1 MNILRDELKKTR
13 DGYVITIYLS
23 EDRAEFAKE
32 LGDNPEQQRELQKD
46 VESYVR
52 KKYPN
57 LKVTTAKVLLGGLL
71 ISTIPLGGQAQA
83 ATPTGG
89 PKDIDK
95 SSSWAQTAIWNL
107 VDKKIIEGDEQGNF
121 NPQGT
126 MTRDAFT
133 AMLVRALVP
142 ADQMVTPETPTFK
155 DIPKDHWAYAYVET
169 AVAKGLVN
177 GTTDTTFSPTD
188 NVTREQMATIFVRA
202 LNVPADELKGMG
214 DKLTFTD
221 AGSIADYAK
230 DAVGYAVS
238 KGLMQ
243 GTSDTTFDPGKN
255 ATREQVAVVMDRYLT
270 GGVVTPPTEQTGKV
284 SVSEAKATGV
294 QTVTVTFNR
303 DVTDAEKATLALTK
317 GTVPVA
323 TTAKWSDDKKSAVL
337 TLTDTRLSAGTYT
350 VTLGGL
356 AADAVE
362 KTTAEFTAENETVS
376 KIEFVNAN
384 DTIAK
389 GSKVLVNIKASN
401 QYGENASFSSA
412 AYTVYS
418 DDAANAQLKKLDNGE
433 LQLSLDTSSEDF
445 KSGISVVPVNIYHT
459 DTRVTAT
466 KNFKVGTDA
475 FISKVELGTVKYSTG
490 GDSISGKGETA
501 SVDLLQYDQYG
512 NIMDIS
518 SVNAE
523 DINITVTPYEENL
536 NHEIGD
542 FNNDDVTD
550 IRFSLANNVDRTGDF
565 TFNVYSQAGTATGT
579 IKVSSTK
586 LATKVEIGDMN
597 NVIAAGDEDAYI
609 PIIAYDAAG
618 NKLTTEDL
626 ISDENAVGING
637 EDPQITFSVAGA
649 TSHGIQTTGE
659 HKGMLKLTDI
669 NDSSQGVVTVTA
681 MIATPNA
688 NSVAT
693 KSYTL
698 QDARIPDTIKVK
710 KDVAKKILPGAE
722 SKFEYL
728 VYDQYGQEL
737 DTIQQV
743 DNNGNVDTTNGY
755 KYRVVVEHNLADP
768 AVPGFTLTDAAGAP
782 IASGAAYTGDIEGFN
797 DENKLAL
804 SPTTYTAGTKANLE
818 VRLEKAKLSGA
829 NAGDQFTQIAKVTR
843 DVEVVA
849 AEADLNYSL
858 ESIGDVYA
866 AIDSDSLVDA
876 QYVDTSVSLT
886 ETNLTAFAASAQKS
900 PLDNKLAKE
909 VEITATDAAGDK
921 VALPD
926 NIKAISTDNPA
937 IAQAKVDED
946 GTAYIIGNKAG
957 TAKVSVSFLNNEGET
972 VVKNFSVN
980 VKADAITSTKLEA
993 GESEATIADRAN
1005 PGIAFDLMNLKI
1017 TDNYGVTYENENKIG
1032 GDKDAAKYNH
1042 LFGTTFGISN
1052 VKSNGADNQVS
1063 VDQYGRLTVGAN
1075 VTGFELTA
1083 TTAAG
1088 LSATTSIIVAP

>member
-317 GTVPVA
+317 GNVAVA

-412 AYTVYS
+412 SYTVYS

-501 SVDLLQYDQYG
+501 TVDLLQYDQYG
-512 NIMDIS
+512 NIMDKD

-536 NHEIGD
+536 KHEIGD

-579 IKVSSTK
+579 VKVSSTK

-609 PIIAYDAAG
+609 PIVAYDAAG
-618 NKLTTEDL
+618 NKLSTEDL
-626 ISDENAVGING
+626 ISDENAVGVNG

-649 TSHGIQTTGE
+649 TSQGIQTTGE

-698 QDARIPDTIKVK
+698 QDARTPDTIKVK
-710 KDVAKKILPGAE
+710 TDLAKKILPGAE
-722 SKFEYL
+722 AKFEYA

-743 DNNGNVDTTNGY
+743 DNNGNVSVNGFL
-755 KYRVVVEHNLADP
+755 YRVAVVTSNNGVEGSLP
-768 AVPGFTLTDAAGAP
+768 TGFTLENATAT
-782 IASGAAYTGDIEGFN
+782 YTGDLDAFN
-797 DENKLAL
+797 DENKLILDKA
-804 SPTTYTAGTKANLE
+804 TAVPGDIARVKVVLQKATE
-818 VRLEKAKLSGA
+818 AGA
-829 NAGDQFTQIAKVTR
+829 GVATFTDIAHVTR

-849 AEADLNYSL
+849 ADADLSYSI
-858 ESIGDVYA
+858 SPMGDLYNTL
-866 AIDSDSLVDA
+866 DSDAVS
-876 QYVDTSVSLT
+876 DTDVTYAGGTLT
-886 ETNLTAFAASAQKS
+886 VAEQKDPTLS
-900 PLDNKLAKE
+900 KLAKE
-909 VEITATDAAGDK
+909 IELVATDAAGDK

-926 NIKAISTDNPA
+926 SIQAVYTDNPA
-937 IAQAKVDED
+937 IARAGVAGDN
-946 GTAYIIGNKAG
+946 TAYVIGNQKG

-972 VVKNFSVN
+972 VTKNFSVT
-980 VKADAITSTKLEA
+980 VKDDALTATKIEA
-993 GESEATIADRAN
+993 GETEATVAQAT
-1005 PGIAFDLMNLKI
+1005 PGNAFNVMNLKI
-1017 TDNYGVTYENENKIG
+1017 TDNYGITYENETG
-1032 GDKDAAKYNH
+1032 GDQDASKYNY
-1042 LFGTTFGISN
+1042 LFGTTFGVTN
-1052 VKSNGADNQVS
+1052 VKSNGADNTVS
-1063 VDQYGRLTVGAN
+1063 VDQYGNLTIGAN

-1088 LSATTSIIVAP
+1088 LTTTTSVIVTPPAP